1 MDTLREADGSRQ
13 GKKLHLTKGVHLV
26 VPRKRL
32 PVRQAIYFD
41 VPDGRMIFAI
51 PRRFS
56 TYIGTTDTDYDDSI
70 DEVTTTPADARYLL
84 DAVNEAFPSVNLST
98 ADIESSWAGLRPLIH
113 VDGKSASELSR
124 KDEIFES
131 MTGLISIAGGKLT
144 GYRKMA
150 ERIVDLVIE
159 RGFND
164 RPANPCVTA
173 TKILNGSDFASS
185 SDVRNYIDNLAL
197 RLRPVQGEYFSDYLV
212 HTYGRQT
219 ETVLDLL
226 DHTEGEDFSIR
237 LAVAELR
244 FCLEHEMVL
253 SALDFFNRRTAMLF
267 FDMPRLQHVKND
279 ILRELKIQLGWSD
292 ERLFQEQEKLEQAI
306 REARIYP

>member
-1 MDTLREADGSRQ
+1 
-13 GKKLHLTKGVHLV
+13 
-26 VPRKRL
+26 
-32 PVRQAIYFD
+32 
-41 VPDGRMIFAI
+41 
-51 PRRFS
+51 
-56 TYIGTTDTDYDDSI
+56 
-70 DEVTTTPADARYLL
+70 
-84 DAVNEAFPSVNLST
+84 
-98 ADIESSWAGLRPLIH
+98 
-113 VDGKSASELSR
+113 
-124 KDEIFES
+124 
-131 MTGLISIAGGKLT
+131 
-144 GYRKMA
+144 MA